1 MRKQFLLFALLVAA
15 VFSAG
20 AAEVALRVTGIDG
33 GESVFLLDR
42 QPEVAFLAGKLQVT
56 TADEQP
62 VVFELDDVA
71 SIDFPGAQSG
81 VGSTDA
87 PAAGITVA
95 VSGSAVTFGNIPA
108 GSMVEVFSASGA
120 AVKALRASGN
130 LTLDRSELPS
140 GVYIV
145 RINNFVTKVAF

>member
-1 MRKQFLLFALLVAA
+1 M
-15 VFSAG
+15 
-20 AAEVALRVTGIDG
+20 
-33 GESVFLLDR
+33 
-42 QPEVAFLAGKLQVT
+42 T